1 MKIDEIEQ
9 YQKKSL
15 TNNDNVLNTM
25 LLMEKIKS
33 GGALELHSSLTDH
46 APINYVAKLERNI
59 IL

>member
-1 MKIDEIEQ
+1 MQIKLNMKIDEIEQ

-33 GGALELHSSLTDH
+33 GGL
-46 APINYVAKLERNI
+46 
-59 IL
+59 